1 MRDITTHF
9 VPVKQTDQ
17 QRLLLYHHTTG
28 YSMYR
33 TEDTQLKWGEET
45 IDRNDDDDDDEY
57 CGGVEEEHAHSRRE
71 KSAEIKLTGKL
82 PTRRLLSLAMIMI
95 PDLAAS

>member
-17 QRLLLYHHTTG
+17 QRLLLYHTTTG
-28 YSMYR
+28 YSMY

-45 IDRNDDDDDDEY
+45 IDRNDDDEY